1 MGTLLEIKVVYEDS
15 TRAQQ
20 AVDSAFVVVR
30 RLDKLLT
37 NYDSLSEVSTI
48 GRAAPEP
55 VTVSQET
62 YEFAAE
68 TREFCARSGG
78 ALDFTIGPVVELWGF
93 FDGET
98 RIPDSAALNA
108 ALKLV
113 GYHRVCLEAPPRY
126 SEVGAEYAVSL
137 ESGMSLDPGSTGK
150 GYALRKAGEA
160 LKCMGIDEF
169 YFDFGGQIYWR
180 ADASQCVAVRHPR
193 EDTVAVSMLRATG
206 GSVSTSGDYERY
218 FEQDGIR
225 YAHIIDPR
233 TGWPVRGRAAVSVY
247 ADDPFVADALSTA
260 LFVLG
265 PDAGAALLSQFPGAG
280 ALSAEWRGDSLV
292 YVKAGSWNELEDR

>member
-1 MGTLLEIKVVYEDS
+1 
-15 TRAQQ
+15 
-20 AVDSAFVVVR
+20 
-30 RLDKLLT
+30 
-37 NYDSLSEVSTI
+37 
-48 GRAAPEP
+48 
-55 VTVSQET
+55 
-62 YEFAAE
+62 
-68 TREFCARSGG
+68 
-78 ALDFTIGPVVELWGF
+78 
-93 FDGET
+93 
-98 RIPDSAALNA
+98 
-108 ALKLV
+108 
-113 GYHRVCLEAPPRY
+113 
-126 SEVGAEYAVSL
+126 
-137 ESGMSLDPGSTGK
+137 
-150 GYALRKAGEA
+150 
-160 LKCMGIDEF
+160 MGIDEF